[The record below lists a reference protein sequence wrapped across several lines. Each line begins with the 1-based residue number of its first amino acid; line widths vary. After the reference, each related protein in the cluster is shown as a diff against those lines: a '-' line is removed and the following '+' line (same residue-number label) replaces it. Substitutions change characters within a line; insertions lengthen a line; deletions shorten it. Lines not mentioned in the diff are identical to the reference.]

1 MYKEKCYV
9 LVSIKCNS
17 VQLFHVKIVSW
28 KKTKEVGDSN
38 LTFYV
43 DGVFKVY
50 SFIVV
55 NYEINV

>member
-43 DGVFKVY
+43 DGVF
-50 SFIVV
+50 IVQ
-55 NYEINV
+55 